1 MSRPADRNM
10 FRSGPARMRAGH
22 MIRNMD
28 LEEKSLEKP
37 GDRCEECGAKL
48 TPAELQAAMESGGPA
63 LCSIHAAED
72 EPGLAADD
80 AGFLDER

>member
-1 MSRPADRNM
+1 
-10 FRSGPARMRAGH
+10 
-22 MIRNMD
+22 MD
-28 LEEKSLEKP
+28 LEERTIEQI

-48 TPAELQAAMESGGPA
+48 TSQEIEAVMESGGPA

-80 AGFLDER
+80 VGFSEPE